1 MKRTL
6 LTVAALAL
14 LAGTPALVRADDMS
28 NMPGMDMPGMNHQTN
43 VPAAGADAPVKP
55 YPLKYCIVS
64 GDKIGGDMGSPVTN
78 NYHGQQIIF
87 CCKDCVKD
95 FNKAPDKY
103 LKKIQKA
110 VAEGKLDKK

>member
-1 MKRTL
+1 MKITL

-14 LAGTPALVRADDMS
+14 LAGTPALVRAGDLG
-28 NMPGMDMPGMNHQTN
+28 NMPGMNNQTDA
-43 VPAAGADAPVKP
+43 PAAGTNAPVKP

-103 LKKIQKA
+103 LKEIQNA
-110 VAEGKLDKK
+110 VAEGKLEKK